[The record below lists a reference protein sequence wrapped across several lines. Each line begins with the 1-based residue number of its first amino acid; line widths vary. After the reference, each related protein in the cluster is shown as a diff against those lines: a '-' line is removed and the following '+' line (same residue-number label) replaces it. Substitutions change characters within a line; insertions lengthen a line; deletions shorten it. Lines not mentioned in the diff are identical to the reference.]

1 MHKVGRK
8 LRELRESQGLRMVD
22 VRTAGR
28 ELAKRRGYRGY
39 RIALSRLVDYESDK
53 SIPTIY
59 RMELFSILYKVPLYE
74 LMKTFGVPGTF
85 TADERA
91 AIERMKKEREER
103 WLKAAE
109 RERERKQRKK
119 RGRGRRRT
127 PRQKV
132 RMSRIYKLL
141 DQGLRKAEVA
151 RRVGVSRQYIHQIVQ
166 QRKAAS

>member
-1 MHKVGRK
+1 MHKVGKK
-8 LRELRESQGLRMVD
+8 LRQLREDQGLRMVD

-85 TADERA
+85 TAGERQ

-103 WLKAAE
+103 WLKSAE
-109 RERERKQRKK
+109 RERERKRRSKQVRRKRRPK
-119 RGRGRRRT
+119 R
-127 PRQKV
+127 V
-132 RMSRIYKLL
+132 RLARVYKLL

-166 QRKAAS
+166 ARKTAS

>member
-8 LRELRESQGLRMVD
+8 LRELREGQGLRMVD

-85 TADERA
+85 TADERQ
-91 AIERMKKEREER
+91 AIERLKREREER

-119 RGRGRRRT
+119 RGRGRKRT

-132 RMSRIYKLL
+132 RLSRIYKLL

-166 QRKAAS
+166 ARKLAS

>member
-1 MHKVGRK
+1 MYKVGRK
-8 LRELRESQGLRMVD
+8 LRELREAQGLRMVD

-74 LMKTFGVPGTF
+74 LMKMFGVPGTF
-85 TADERA
+85 TAGERQ
-91 AIERMKKEREER
+91 AIERLRREREER
-103 WLKAAE
+103 WLRAAE
-109 RERERKQRKK
+109 RRRQQARRRR
-119 RGRGRRRT
+119 RGRKRS
-127 PRQKV
+127 PRQRV
-132 RMSRIYKLL
+132 RMSRILKLL

>member
-1 MHKVGRK
+1 
-8 LRELRESQGLRMVD
+8 
-22 VRTAGR
+22 
-28 ELAKRRGYRGY
+28 
-39 RIALSRLVDYESDK
+39 VDYESDK

-85 TADERA
+85 TADERQ
-91 AIERMKKEREER
+91 AIERLKREREER

-119 RGRGRRRT
+119 RGRGRKRT

-132 RMSRIYKLL
+132 RLSRIYKLL

-166 QRKAAS
+166 ARKPAS